1 MNCNLCPRNCLV
13 DRDKCLGYCGAPS
26 EMVIA
31 RYSLHKWEEPV
42 ISGEFGSGTIFF
54 SYCNLRC
61 CYCQNYEISELHKG
75 RVVSVEEFS
84 EICLELQERGASN
97 INLVTPT
104 MFVYKIREGI
114 LLARSKGL
122 SIPVV
127 YNTSSYENVD
137 TIKLLEG
144 VVDIYLADLKYYSD
158 DLGEKYS
165 RCNNYFKYAS
175 SCIDEMVGQVGNNI
189 FDDSG
194 MMKKGVIVRHL
205 VLPGNIDD
213 SMKIVKYL
221 YDKYDDN
228 IIISIMNQYTP
239 VRKLDYIE
247 LNRKLSD
254 KEYDNV
260 VNYAYDIGI
269 RNAFIQE
276 GETQDIKFIPDFDCF
291 N

>member
-1 MNCNLCPRNCLV
+1 M
-13 DRDKCLGYCGAPS
+13 DREKVLGYCGAPS

-31 RYSLHKWEEPV
+31 KYSLHKWEEPV
-42 ISGEFGSGTIFF
+42 ISGENGSGTIFF
-54 SYCNLRC
+54 SYCNLKC
-61 CYCQNYEISELHKG
+61 CYCQNYEISEIHKG
-75 RVVSVEEFS
+75 KVISVEEFS
-84 EICLELQERGASN
+84 NICLELQERGASN

-175 SCIDEMVGQVGNNI
+175 SCIDEMVGQVSNNI

-276 GETQDIKFIPDFDCF
+276 GETQDIKFIPDFDEF
-291 N
+291 VGI